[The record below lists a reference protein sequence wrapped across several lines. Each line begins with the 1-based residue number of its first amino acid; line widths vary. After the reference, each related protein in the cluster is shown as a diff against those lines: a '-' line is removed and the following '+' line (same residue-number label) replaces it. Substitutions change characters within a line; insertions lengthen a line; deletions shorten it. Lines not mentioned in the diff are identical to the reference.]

1 MTNQPP
7 FDPLNPTEEEQ
18 AAMTDGYRAAYAGV
32 QKPAITSMA
41 WDHGY
46 RVGRNDRAGVA
57 DDDQRELA
65 RRAAE
70 IRHDAD
76 EMRKRLRSGLRNPV
90 GRFKL

>member
-1 MTNQPP
+1 MSNQPP

-18 AAMTDGYRAAYAGV
+18 SAMLDGYRAAYAGV
-32 QKPAITSMA
+32 QKPVITSMA

-46 RVGRNDRAGVA
+46 RVGRNDRAGIA

-70 IRHDAD
+70 IRKDA
-76 EMRKRLRSGLRNPV
+76 EERSRRLRGALREPTAK
-90 GRFKL
+90 FKL